1 MDEKEK
7 QCIEEC
13 RDHKVEKGQLS
24 YLFYVIGAT
33 ALITLFSLYASPHY
47 FASVDDKD
55 GLYRYILITV
65 PKAMMAMTV
74 LFSSSVLIDF
84 IIPGDLL
91 KKITEN
97 SIACAIYSGLLLI
110 GVAIAM

>member
-13 RDHKVEKGQLS
+13 RDHRVEKGQLN
-24 YLFYVIGAT
+24 YLFYIIAAT
-33 ALITLFSLYASPHY
+33 ALITIFSLYASPYY
-47 FASVDDKD
+47 FASVQDKD
-55 GLYRYILITV
+55 GLYRYILITL
-65 PKAMMAMTV
+65 PKALMAMTV

-91 KKITEN
+91 KKITED

>member
-1 MDEKEK
+1 MDDRER

-13 RDHKVEKGQLS
+13 RDHKVEKGQLR
-24 YLFYVIGAT
+24 YLFYVIGVT
-33 ALITLFSLYASPHY
+33 VLITLFSLYASPFY
-47 FASVDDKD
+47 FESVSDRD